1 MDKCIFCKI
10 IAKQIPS
17 SIVYEN
23 DIVLAFNDIK
33 PVAPVHVIIVPK
45 AHIASV
51 NELTAENA
59 AVLGDIHLAAKEI
72 ASKLGIAQDGY
83 RLINNCGANAGQTV
97 FHLHYHLLGGRKL
110 GTKII

>member
-1 MDKCIFCKI
+1 MDNCIFCKI
-10 IAKQIPS
+10 IARQIPS

-23 DIVLAFNDIK
+23 DKVLAFNDIK

-45 AHIASV
+45 AHIAGV
-51 NELTAENA
+51 NELTTENA

-72 ASKLGIAQDGY
+72 ASKLGIADKGY
-83 RLINNCGANAGQTV
+83 RLINNCGADAGQTV